1 MLQEKITFLLYIF
14 LPLQSIK
21 KMNILDLLQKNLYQ
35 LGGKVEGKAKFGSR
49 IGKYLFSYLIPIY
62 IKKYKASRVNYK
74 IKKRKYFVL
83 TFYIYKNILR
93 I

>member
-49 IGKYLFSYLIPIY
+49 IGKYLFSYLISLY
-62 IKKYKASRVNYK
+62 IKKYNVSRVNYK
-74 IKKRKYFVL
+74 IKKE
-83 TFYIYKNILR
+83 NILC
-93 I
+93 